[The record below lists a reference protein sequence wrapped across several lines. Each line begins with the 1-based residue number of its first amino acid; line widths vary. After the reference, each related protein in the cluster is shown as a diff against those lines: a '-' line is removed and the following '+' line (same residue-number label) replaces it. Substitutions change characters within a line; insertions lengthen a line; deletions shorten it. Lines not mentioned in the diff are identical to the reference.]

1 MFCLS
6 WLILRLCLGY
16 LSVICGLCFD
26 YPLVVSWL
34 YFGYPWVVSFVSCF
48 CAENALFAY
57 FLPLLACFGLCVGY
71 LSVMFRLSWV
81 MWSYLVVMSF
91 SV

>member
-1 MFCLS
+1 M
-6 WLILRLCLGY
+6 LRLCLGY

-34 YFGYPWVVSFVSCF
+34 YFGYPLVVFVVSCF
-48 CAENALFAY
+48 YAKNAFFAY
-57 FLPLLACFGLCVGY
+57 FLPFWACFGLCVCY

-81 MWSYLVVMSF
+81 MFRLCGVIL
-91 SV
+91 